1 MSYVIPALTTCDLF
15 TIALHLPRVRI
26 AMILR
31 HFTSQSL
38 PSNLLSLLFLLFST
52 GLVTAED
59 FDCHVTTGGLKWD
72 LTPLKG
78 SHIVTR
84 NRETPPT
91 TMVDELR
98 FNLCKNLKLMKG
110 VPEDEQASPIRNI
123 PTTSILM

>member
-1 MSYVIPALTTCDLF
+1 MSYVIQVLTCDLF
-15 TIALHLPRVRI
+15 TVALHLPRVRT

-31 HFTSQSL
+31 HFISQSL

-52 GLVTAED
+52 ALVTAED

-78 SHIVTR
+78 THTVSRTR
-84 NRETPPT
+84 DSPPT
-91 TMVDELR
+91 IMVDELR

-110 VPEDEQASPIRNI
+110 VPEDEQASSIRDNL
-123 PTTSILM
+123 TMSILM